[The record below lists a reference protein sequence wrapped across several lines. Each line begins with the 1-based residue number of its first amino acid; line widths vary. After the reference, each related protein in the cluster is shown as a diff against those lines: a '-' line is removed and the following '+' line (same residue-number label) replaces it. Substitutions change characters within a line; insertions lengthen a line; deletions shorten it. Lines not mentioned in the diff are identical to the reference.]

1 MKKLSA
7 KAVEDAIKIDAE
19 SVRDQLTELV
29 RGSVEETLNAL
40 LDEEADHLCRAKKY
54 ERNEDRIDT
63 RAGHYTRNL
72 ETTSGKVKLKVPK
85 LRNLPFETQIIE
97 RYRRREA
104 SVEESLVE
112 MYLAG
117 VSVRRVESITEA
129 LWGTKVSPGTLS
141 NLNKKVYEKIE
152 EWRNRKITG
161 EHPYVYLDGIYLKR
175 SWGGEVKNIAVLVAI
190 GVNSDGY
197 REILGVCEG
206 IREDKDSWR
215 EFLRHLKNR
224 GLSGVRLI
232 ISDKS
237 LGLIETIPEFYPDAQ
252 WQRCLFHFNRNVL
265 NKVPRSKM
273 EKAATLLKTIHA
285 QEDKSEALKKS
296 KTIISKLKEMKL
308 NDAAKVLQ
316 DGIEETMSYYSFPE
330 KHWRRIRTNN
340 PLERINKE
348 IRRRTK
354 VVGSFPD
361 GESALMLVAA
371 RLRFIA
377 GTKWGT
383 HRYLD
388 MQHLKELDLESKI
401 E

>member
-1 MKKLSA
+1 
-7 KAVEDAIKIDAE
+7 
-19 SVRDQLTELV
+19 
-29 RGSVEETLNAL
+29 
-40 LDEEADHLCRAKKY
+40 
-54 ERNEDRIDT
+54 
-63 RAGHYTRNL
+63 
-72 ETTSGKVKLKVPK
+72 
-85 LRNLPFETQIIE
+85 
-97 RYRRREA
+97 
-104 SVEESLVE
+104 

-206 IREDKDSWR
+206 IREDKESWR
-215 EFLRHLKNR
+215 EFLRHLKKR
-224 GLSGVRLI
+224 GLTGVQLI
-232 ISDKS
+232 VSDKS

-273 EKAATLLKTIHA
+273 EKVATLLKTIHA

-308 NDAAKVLQ
+308 NEAAKVLQ